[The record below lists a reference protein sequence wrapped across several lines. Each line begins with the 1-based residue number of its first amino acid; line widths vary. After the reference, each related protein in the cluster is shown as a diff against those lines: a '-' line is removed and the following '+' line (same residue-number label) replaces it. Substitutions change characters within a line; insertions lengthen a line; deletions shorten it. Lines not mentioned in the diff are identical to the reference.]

1 MCFQQFL
8 MLLYIAT
15 VLYREQLAIIY
26 ELLLCVL
33 LEQFVAIIIATLLVI
48 SSIEFNTKIAYV

>member
-33 LEQFVAIIIATLLVI
+33 LEQFVAIVIATLLVI
-48 SSIEFNTKIAYV
+48 SSIEFNTKITYV

>member
-1 MCFQQFL
+1 
-8 MLLYIAT
+8 MLLYIST

-33 LEQFVAIIIATLLVI
+33 LEQFVAIVIATLLVI